1 MAKRLL
7 ILIIST
13 LLIFTLSSCTQKNTV
28 AEKSEQTTVANENR
42 LPDFTVY
49 TEDGNAVTLYEKLSK
64 PVVVNFWATWCP
76 PCQSE
81 MPAFDELY
89 KEYGNDIE
97 FMMID
102 LTDGQ
107 RDTVESVKAFL
118 SEKDYSFPVYY
129 DTDMNAATTY
139 GVSSIPMTVFIDENG
154 NMINYK
160 VGAISEDELKAQLEG
175 MAD

>member
-1 MAKRLL
+1 MAKR
-7 ILIIST
+7 ILIFIISA
-13 LLIFTLSSCTQKNTV
+13 LLIFSLVSCTQKNTV
-28 AEKSEQTTVANENR
+28 EEKDAQTTESEESA

-49 TEDGNAVTLYEKLSK
+49 TADGKAVTLYEKLSK

-89 KEYGNDIE
+89 KEYGKDIE

-102 LTDGQ
+102 LTDGE
-107 RDTVESVKAFL
+107 RDTVTSVKAFL
-118 SEKDYSFPVYY
+118 EEKGYSFPVYY
-129 DTDMNAATTY
+129 DTDMDAAAAY

-154 NMINYK
+154 NLLNYK
-160 VGAISEDELKAQLEG
+160 VGAISEEDLKAQLEG
-175 MAD
+175 MAG